1 LILVLGGHGQLGTEL
16 MMRARVDDVPLI
28 AAGHD
33 EIDVADPKTIARAV
47 ARYRPT
53 LIVNAAA
60 FNNVDHAETH
70 PAQAQR
76 VNALG
81 PSVVAVAAK
90 RAGLPVIHV
99 STDYVFDG
107 DKVGTYREDDPVA
120 PINVYGRTKE
130 KGEEGVRNGHAHHLI
145 LRTSWLYGVHGAN
158 FVKSVVRLAAEK
170 ETLGFPAAQRASPT
184 STADMARAILL
195 AAAAINPK
203 FDAWGTY
210 HVAGA
215 GSASRHEMASAVVAA
230 QARFTGK
237 RPPVETIVP
246 PGPPAAPRPAN
257 TALDSSK
264 FAMAFGFAPG
274 GWEEGIERTVAA
286 IFTQGGLR

>member
-1 LILVLGGHGQLGTEL
+1 MILVLGGHGQLGTEL
-16 MMRARVDDVPLI
+16 MMRARAHDVALT

-33 EIDVADPKTIARAV
+33 EVDVADPKTIARAV

-53 LIVNAAA
+53 VIVNAAA
-60 FNNVDHAETH
+60 FNNVDRAEAQ
-70 PAQAQR
+70 PAAAQR

-107 DKVGTYREDDPVA
+107 EKAGAYREDDPVG
-120 PINVYGRTKE
+120 PVNVYGRTKE
-130 KGEEGVRNGHAHHLI
+130 KGEEGVRNGHAQHLI

-158 FVKSVVRLAAEK
+158 FVKTVVRLAAEK
-170 ETLGFPAAQRASPT
+170 DAMGFPAAQRASPT
-184 STADMARAILL
+184 SATDMARAVLV
-195 AAAAINPK
+195 AVTAIGPK
-203 FDAWGTY
+203 FSGWGTY

-215 GSASRHEMASAVVAA
+215 GSASRHEMATAIVNA

-237 RPPVETIVP
+237 RPPVEIVAP
-246 PGPPAAPRPAN
+246 AAPPAARRPAN

-264 FAMAFGFAPG
+264 FAMAFGYAPG
-274 GWEEGIERTVAA
+274 GWQEGIERTVAA
-286 IFTQGGLR
+286 LFAQAGAP

>member
-16 MMRARVDDVPLI
+16 MMRARGDGLPLT
-28 AAGHD
+28 AVGHD
-33 EIDVADPKTIARAV
+33 EVDVADPRTIARAV

-53 LIVNAAA
+53 VIVNAAA
-60 FNNVDHAETH
+60 FTNVDRAETQ
-70 PAQAQR
+70 PAAAQR

-81 PSVVAVAAK
+81 PSVVAAAAK
-90 RAGLPVIHV
+90 RAGLPVIHI

-107 DKVGTYREDDPVA
+107 EKAGAYREDDAVG

-130 KGEEGVRNGHAHHLI
+130 RGEEGVRNGHARHLI

-158 FVKSVVRLAAEK
+158 FVRTVVRLAGEK
-170 ETLGFPAAQRASPT
+170 ETLQFPAAQRASPT
-184 STADMARAILL
+184 SASDMARAILTVV
-195 AAAAINPK
+195 AAIGPD
-203 FDAWGTY
+203 FDGWGTY

-215 GSASRHEMASAVVAA
+215 GSASRHEMAAAIVAA

-237 RPPVETIVP
+237 RPPVEIVAP
-246 PGPPAAPRPAN
+246 PGPPAAPRPPN

-264 FAMAFGFAPG
+264 FAMAFGYAPG
-274 GWEEGIERTVAA
+274 GWEEGIERTVVTLFA
-286 IFTQGGLR
+286 QGALR